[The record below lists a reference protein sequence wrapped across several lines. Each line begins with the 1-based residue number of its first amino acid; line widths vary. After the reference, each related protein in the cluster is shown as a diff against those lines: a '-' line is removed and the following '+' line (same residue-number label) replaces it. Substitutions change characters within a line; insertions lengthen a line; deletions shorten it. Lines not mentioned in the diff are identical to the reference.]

1 MKRPLIL
8 SLALSL
14 MTLAACGGPQTI
26 SSVPHTPIAASQEG
40 QATSAD
46 MIASGQITIE
56 PGQRPGLRFQ
66 VTYSPQQFRTQA
78 LDCSRLASFKIYVD
92 GISMEPM
99 HADNASGEHN
109 TVTGGSCTITARISD
124 VPSGRSRVAHV
135 IPYDSAGNPQTDLA
149 LSAAFD
155 LTNPAENPKAVYL
168 NFRSTPVGQIIQQLL
183 DTNQPLLASK
193 TDIVDLQTLID
204 QVIGTT
210 FDPGNPSIV
219 LEDFTLIHPLLVNQN
234 AILEDLQNN
243 GANVEELL
251 NLPPDQLL
259 TLLEEYRLEPAQVS
273 GTVTGLDSGDTITVR
288 LLDPVTG
295 AQTNVSNS
303 FSFTDV
309 PPGTWQLVVDAPP
322 GYQVVSAPST
332 VTVTAGQ
339 TLDNLQIE
347 VQPNTTPDD
356 GDMDL
361 QATAV
366 TTQTA
371 DITWDESPGATGYN
385 IYVDYVLV
393 ASVPG
398 SSLSYQITGLD
409 PATVYGVQVKATVG
423 GVENGEQTDRIF
435 VTTANDWN
443 SWASVPGTSSLNVL
457 AVDTDL
463 DATDQ
468 VFFGAEN
475 NGASKCESI
484 SEAPLQCIN
493 TLKSGA
499 PHNAGSVYAVAI
511 EPRNAEIVY
520 AGSSTAGVFK
530 SEDNGQTWTQKN
542 NGLSGTALDVR
553 AILVDP
559 VNPNIVYIGTRG
571 SGVYRSTDRGETWS
585 EFNTGIDPS
594 HREVY
599 SLAIYNPPAPAN
611 PIIYAGTRV
620 GGVYRIQ
627 DSGWNTINVGIFDSG
642 TVEEGT
648 PYLAVVTVTA
658 LATHPTDASIL
669 YGGGLGSYII
679 YDVGVWRRIEN
690 GTPIADWRQIG
701 GNGSNSF
708 PCPTP
713 LSLVPSYLGGCSPA
727 TPSTG
732 LLNMKILGIAVDP
745 ITPTIIYA
753 ATEAGIFKSTTSGS
767 SWSNSYA
774 SGVFSGR
781 VNAIGTS
788 PARLYIGSSTGLWRA
803 GALEP

>member
-26 SSVPHTPIAASQEG
+26 SSVPHTPIAQG

-168 NFRSTPVGQIIQQLL
+168 NFRSSPVGQIIQQLL

-435 VTTANDWN
+435 VTTANNWN

-484 SEAPLQCIN
+484 SETPLQCIN

-627 DSGWNTINVGIFDSG
+627 NSVWETINRGIFDDESESG
-642 TVEEGT
+642 TQ
-648 PYLAVVTVTA
+648 YLGDVTVTA
-658 LATHPTDASIL
+658 LATHPSDPSLL
-669 YGGGLGSYII
+669 YGGGLGQYGFQLGPLTVSWH
-679 YDVGVWRRIEN
+679 VGVWKRTDN
-690 GTPIADWRQIG
+690 GTPSADWSQIG
-701 GNGSNSF
+701 GNTTNSF
-708 PCPTP
+708 PTPNPFAAPTN
-713 LSLVPSYLGGCSPA
+713 LK
-727 TPSTG
+727 
-732 LLNMKILGIAVDP
+732 NMQILALAVDV
-745 ITPTIIYA
+745 ITPTTIYA
-753 ATEAGIFKSTTSGS
+753 ATENGIFKTTDGNMNQPT
-767 SWSNSYA
+767 WTNSFA
-774 SGVFSGR
+774 SGVFTGR
-781 VNAIGTS
+781 VNAIGSS

-803 GALEP
+803 GVLEP